1 MEENE
6 KEKKNEIEIEKEN
19 KKETENI
26 RFNFE
31 WKATGFSEVAPNVIA
46 TAEKLLELNLVRVEP
61 DLNPDGNVVISHT
74 GLCRTDGMVDMLNK
88 GIVNNNIYTCTYSA
102 RLDTGL
108 TELCLSRTEKNTKN
122 VVCRMPAC
130 PIKVAGYI
138 YYLRHKA
145 IQENQDVMFG
155 FDAYERNLTRLKIM
169 NLAPK
174 VENFMSQLAIP
185 NIKGLKCAFIGNEGT
200 NKQETIDKIS
210 EYLYSIGKISNRRP
224 INLSLKKDFYLG
236 ENVLYVISDIQDY
249 LDSSANFD
257 DFSTAAA
264 NERKQNKKNIDRIV
278 SEIYGRYIILDCT
291 ELEYKGFCKTN
302 SKLPYIFSDV
312 LEFED
317 YDDKKIFDIF
327 KKMLP
332 DYLKEKMDKNV
343 EKRVQKYIKENR
355 RYLPFKNS
363 ELSYFLAGY
372 VMNKAEIELPSER
385 IENNSIEELFKDLI
399 GMNNIKEQLREFNS
413 FLNLRKEIEKYGKKM
428 PDFNLHMM
436 FLGNAGTGKTTVA
449 RLVSKILYDMGYI
462 KENKCV
468 EVEAKD
474 LVAAYTGQTP
484 IKTGRVINSALG
496 GVLFIDE
503 AYSLVQTTGNAG
515 TEVINTLIKAMED
528 YKGDLVVIFAGY
540 TKEMRE
546 FIRSNSG
553 IESRIGYTFEFADYT
568 EDELYDIYKMKA
580 EKIGFSINENAES
593 KIREIIDFGKS
604 RKNFGNGR
612 YIDKILQKTLTKHAD
627 LNLDKEELFLLNENS
642 IPTMEELLASSS
654 GERKPDEVE
663 KLFNEII
670 GMEKIKKEVISL
682 GKYAQFRNK
691 LAKISEKSLPDL
703 RLHMVFTGDSGTG
716 KTTMARKITEMLY
729 NIGCIRVNKLVEVD
743 RKDLVGEHIGQTAPK
758 TEKVIES
765 AIGGVLFIDE
775 AYSLTNSDSGND
787 YGQEVIATLIKAME
801 DYRDDLVVIFAGYTQ
816 EMKKFM
822 NSNSGIASRIG
833 YNFEFE
839 NYKADELFAI
849 FKLKCDQYAL
859 EFSEEVKNKVME
871 VFKYFSSVENF
882 GNGRFVDKLLQEML
896 IKHSSNNDLENNL
909 NVLLVEDVPT
919 IEEMVEITFNN
930 EQAALP
936 SDVSDEDRRWTAIHE
951 IGHALVE
958 YLHNGETTL
967 KIINVIPE
975 GNGYLGYVLH
985 TKPKQKMHYT
995 KRDYL
1000 NRIDV
1005 SLAGRAAEECI
1016 LGKVAS
1022 GCQSD
1027 LDKASRLLNDMFNEY
1042 GMSDT
1047 LGLISTR
1054 NNKIGLEM
1062 QQNMDKE
1069 KKATLEMCYNETKK
1083 MLEENRHLFDK
1094 VLNVLLEKGSLS
1106 GEEFVELIKN

>member
-1 MEENE
+1 
-6 KEKKNEIEIEKEN
+6 
-19 KKETENI
+19 
-26 RFNFE
+26 
-31 WKATGFSEVAPNVIA
+31 
-46 TAEKLLELNLVRVEP
+46 
-61 DLNPDGNVVISHT
+61 
-74 GLCRTDGMVDMLNK
+74 
-88 GIVNNNIYTCTYSA
+88 
-102 RLDTGL
+102 
-108 TELCLSRTEKNTKN
+108 
-122 VVCRMPAC
+122 
-130 PIKVAGYI
+130 
-138 YYLRHKA
+138 
-145 IQENQDVMFG
+145 
-155 FDAYERNLTRLKIM
+155 
-169 NLAPK
+169 
-174 VENFMSQLAIP
+174 
-185 NIKGLKCAFIGNEGT
+185 
-200 NKQETIDKIS
+200 
-210 EYLYSIGKISNRRP
+210 
-224 INLSLKKDFYLG
+224 
-236 ENVLYVISDIQDY
+236 
-249 LDSSANFD
+249 
-257 DFSTAAA
+257 
-264 NERKQNKKNIDRIV
+264 
-278 SEIYGRYIILDCT
+278 
-291 ELEYKGFCKTN
+291 
-302 SKLPYIFSDV
+302 
-312 LEFED
+312 
-317 YDDKKIFDIF
+317 
-327 KKMLP
+327 
-332 DYLKEKMDKNV
+332 
-343 EKRVQKYIKENR
+343 
-355 RYLPFKNS
+355 
-363 ELSYFLAGY
+363 
-372 VMNKAEIELPSER
+372 
-385 IENNSIEELFKDLI
+385 
-399 GMNNIKEQLREFNS
+399 
-413 FLNLRKEIEKYGKKM
+413 
-428 PDFNLHMM
+428 
-436 FLGNAGTGKTTVA
+436 
-449 RLVSKILYDMGYI
+449 
-462 KENKCV
+462 
-468 EVEAKD
+468 
-474 LVAAYTGQTP
+474 
-484 IKTGRVINSALG
+484 
-496 GVLFIDE
+496 
-503 AYSLVQTTGNAG
+503 
-515 TEVINTLIKAMED
+515 MED

-568 EDELYDIYKMKA
+568 EDELYEIYKMKA

-1094 VLNVLLEKGSLS
+1094 VLDVLLEKGSLS